1 MINIMIRNKPMI
13 FVCYTDSFP
22 AEIADRQ
29 QPLFELQTQKHLS
42 FWNIQFWPANFYSFI
57 YFGNLALYMHTNEQ
71 QKHSL
76 EHKFIQ
82 VPGINIL
89 EIIR

>member
-1 MINIMIRNKPMI
+1 MI

-22 AEIADRQ
+22 AETVDRQ
-29 QPLFELQTQKHLS
+29 QPLFVLQAQKHLS
-42 FWNIQFWPANFYSFI
+42 FWNMQFWPANLYSFI

-71 QKHSL
+71 QKHSS

-82 VPGINIL
+82 VSRINIL